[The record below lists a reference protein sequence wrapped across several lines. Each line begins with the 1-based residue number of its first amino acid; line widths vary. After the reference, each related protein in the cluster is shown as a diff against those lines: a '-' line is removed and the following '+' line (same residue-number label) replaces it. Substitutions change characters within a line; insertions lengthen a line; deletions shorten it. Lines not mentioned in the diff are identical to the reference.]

1 MGAFLFVGI
10 ILCGGIVMLDF
21 SRFRNGG
28 GVVVL
33 GLDLAK
39 DKTGFCMLEV
49 GSYRDM
55 ERVRWLGSGVFVMPS
70 KNDKWLFSGKEG
82 LLRGIGSLVEDL
94 QGQGK
99 DVVCVLETPVF
110 GGSRSEQQF
119 YLNQEVLWL
128 LKGYGVDVV
137 GFNPLQLKGFV
148 KGLIPEG
155 AVELMPDR
163 LNKGHLARVY
173 EEWVRPWNEWLPR
186 NKVEK
191 GSDKGVGSY
200 SDDELDAIYLC
211 LMGVHFRPFGGY
223 FAYMEDKVR
232 RVMEED
238 EVSFIGFL
246 NEFWCDGEAKGLLGV
261 GCVGGGGGEYHLPLN
276 VRYGS
281 DDALGSFCVS
291 LAKGGFFSFAGAGFY
306 PFGRVGLLNLILRAS
321 LLCDVG
327 SDAYKGA
334 VSFFGKA
341 RISKK
346 DIELFKGGLGEL
358 VLGNGVDKETKAR
371 VAEWVMLPLVARADV
386 RYGVG
391 SRGEIA
397 LAFKGYENM
406 GESVECEVS
415 GDGI

>member
-1 MGAFLFVGI
+1 MSNSNQK
-10 ILCGGIVMLDF
+10 
-21 SRFRNGG
+21 SRVIALGLLA
-28 GVVVL
+28 VVL

-39 DKTGFCMLEV
+39 DETGFCMLEV
-49 GSYRDM
+49 GSYQDW

-173 EEWVRPWNEWLPR
+173 EEWVRPLNEWLPR

-191 GSDKGVGSY
+191 GHLRLRVLSGRILSGHCY
-200 SDDELDAIYLC
+200 C
-211 LMGVHFRPFGGY
+211 LSKVTRP
-223 FAYMEDKVR
+223 
-232 RVMEED
+232 
-238 EVSFIGFL
+238 S
-246 NEFWCDGEAKGLLGV
+246 
-261 GCVGGGGGEYHLPLN
+261 P
-276 VRYGS
+276 
-281 DDALGSFCVS
+281 
-291 LAKGGFFSFAGAGFY
+291 
-306 PFGRVGLLNLILRAS
+306 PQ
-321 LLCDVG
+321 
-327 SDAYKGA
+327 
-334 VSFFGKA
+334 
-341 RISKK
+341 
-346 DIELFKGGLGEL
+346 
-358 VLGNGVDKETKAR
+358 T
-371 VAEWVMLPLVARADV
+371 
-386 RYGVG
+386 
-391 SRGEIA
+391 
-397 LAFKGYENM
+397 
-406 GESVECEVS
+406 
-415 GDGI
+415 